1 MQAKKIRQEL
11 FVSQCFMYSLRK
23 KKSTCTQVYETT
35 TTKKKTRVLA
45 FQSKYFKIDVEIG
58 YLSSF
63 YLSWFCGAV

>member
-1 MQAKKIRQEL
+1 
-11 FVSQCFMYSLRK
+11 MYSLRK